1 MLNLSRIP
9 KERLEEIDNLDA
21 YIYKM
26 AQNEALRFRSKSK
39 HLQDKI
45 DDSPSVYSDR
55 FQGARQV
62 ENRALLNDI
71 WTHLN
76 ADERN
81 VLQLIIFGCGA
92 KEIAARMGITYDAAR
107 QRISRLRKSL
117 RNLVFDTVE

>member
-9 KERLEEIDNLDA
+9 KERLEEIGNLGA

-26 AQNEALRFRSKSK
+26 AQNEALRFHFKSK
-39 HLQDKI
+39 DLQDKI
-45 DDSPSVYSDR
+45 DASSSLYSDR
-55 FQGARQV
+55 FEGARRV

-81 VLQLIIFGCGA
+81 VLQFIIFGCGA
-92 KEIAARMGITYDAAR
+92 KEIAARLGITHDAAR
-107 QRISRLRKSL
+107 QKISRLRKSL
-117 RNLVFDTVE
+117 RHLVFDTVE